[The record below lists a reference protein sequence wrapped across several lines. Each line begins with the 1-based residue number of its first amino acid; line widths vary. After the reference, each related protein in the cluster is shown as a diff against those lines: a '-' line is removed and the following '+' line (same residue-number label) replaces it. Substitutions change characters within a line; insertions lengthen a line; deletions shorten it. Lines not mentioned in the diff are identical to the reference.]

1 MYIDYLADRPDD
13 ISVLAPALVEHWRF
27 VLPGDTLEGRKAR
40 LAGHLNRSELPI
52 AWVAHQNGSALG
64 IAALRTHDLPGHEHL
79 TPWLGGVFVLPAH
92 RRKGIASALC
102 LHVESC
108 AAQLGHT
115 RLYLATLDQQSLYKT
130 LGWTCLQRASWLGHE
145 ADIMFK
151 NVT

>member
-1 MYIDYLADRPDD
+1 VHIDYLVDRPQD
-13 ISVLAPALVEHWRF
+13 IEVLAPALVEHWRF
-27 VLPGDTLEGRKAR
+27 VLPDDTLEGRKAR

-52 AWVAHQNGSALG
+52 AWVGHQGGSVLG
-64 IAALRTHDLPGHEHL
+64 IAALRLHDLPGHEQL
-79 TPWLGGVFVLPAH
+79 SPWLGGVFVLPSH

-115 RLYLATLDQQSLYKT
+115 RLYLFTLDQQALYKT
-130 LGWTCLQRASWLGHE
+130 LGWINLQKASWAGHE

-151 NVT
+151 NVA